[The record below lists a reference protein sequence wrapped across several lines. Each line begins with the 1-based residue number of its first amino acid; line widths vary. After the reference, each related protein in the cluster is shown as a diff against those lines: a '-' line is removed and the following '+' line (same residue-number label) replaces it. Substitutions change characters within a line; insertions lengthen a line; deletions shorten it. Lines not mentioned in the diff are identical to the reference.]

1 METSTCQVHTLIL
14 NDSPFFI
21 CHQKDSWDE
30 FLLRV
35 VSMSPNRRPH
45 LIPWRNGQM
54 SLSSL
59 LLLHT
64 SCADSQMAC
73 FPTIKISQRTFGAEL
88 FGAQTLLPFGFFQQ
102 CFLTASCSRMKT
114 CSCCWARGPSQYSGG
129 NGIYMY
135 ILLWFGWWFLRVLE
149 TSCRVANHLECWGRY
164 SFAWVTT
171 FPSSMEMPK
180 VSALRSRPQERNP
193 PVQMDVSQG
202 EDCGTS
208 RWSLLGP

>member
-1 METSTCQVHTLIL
+1 
-14 NDSPFFI
+14 
-21 CHQKDSWDE
+21 
-30 FLLRV
+30 
-35 VSMSPNRRPH
+35 MSPNRRPH

-59 LLLHT
+59 LLHT
-64 SCADSQMAC
+64 CADSQMAC
-73 FPTIKISQRTFGAEL
+73 FLTIKISQRTFGAEL
-88 FGAQTLLPFGFFQQ
+88 FGAQTLLSLLPFGFFQE

-129 NGIYMY
+129 NGIYIY
-135 ILLWFGWWFLRVLE
+135 YFDSVGDFCVSLKQVAEFQTIWNVGGDTHSPGSPHPEFLL
-149 TSCRVANHLECWGRY
+149 
-164 SFAWVTT
+164 
-171 FPSSMEMPK
+171 EMPK

>member
-1 METSTCQVHTLIL
+1 
-14 NDSPFFI
+14 
-21 CHQKDSWDE
+21 
-30 FLLRV
+30 
-35 VSMSPNRRPH
+35 MSPNRPH

-64 SCADSQMAC
+64 SCADLQMAC

-135 ILLWFGWWFLRVLE
+135 IHCIYYFDSVGDFYVSLKQVAELQTIWNVGGDTHSPHHIPEFL
-149 TSCRVANHLECWGRY
+149 
-164 SFAWVTT
+164 F
-171 FPSSMEMPK
+171 EMPK